1 MEDINMQTKKDFEQ
15 VANSIIKS
23 CKKKDYKPA
32 SIRYVINFFVTSF
45 KKSNPRF
52 DEVRFREFIEKGIY
66 GTVI

>member
-1 MEDINMQTKKDFEQ
+1 MQTKKDFEQ

-32 SIRYVINFFVTSF
+32 SIRYVINFFITNF

-52 DEVRFREFIEKGIY
+52 DEVRFREFIEKGIH

>member
-1 MEDINMQTKKDFEQ
+1 MLTKKDFTE
-15 VANSIIKS
+15 VANSIIKN

-32 SIRYVINFFVTSF
+32 SIKYVIDSFVDTF